1 MQIQVEDIR
10 SFSQF
15 LREKG
20 KQPATTES
28 YARDLATFL
37 EYLRVSK
44 ISWEQLE
51 SSTLIFY
58 QKYLS
63 TERQAHPNS
72 IRRAVISIR
81 QFFRYLSEREK
92 TFQSPFDDV
101 AIPSRQEPP
110 PSTFQDK
117 ELQTLMQAIQQE
129 DSPLKAYRDSAIICL
144 LAYEGLKANEII
156 SLRWTHY
163 LHHPHYTTIKI
174 EGPRSR
180 ILQVMEK
187 TAESL
192 QKYRSAYIGSHKK
205 GGGKREKDRMFFA
218 FQGKDLTPYKSLSR
232 HGLKYMLY
240 ERGEEMKIAPL
251 NTEILREHAIQTLL
265 KMGRTPEEI
274 MAHMGLLRL
283 GRIAK
288 LLRK

>member
-1 MQIQVEDIR
+1 MQLHFEDIR

-20 KQPATTES
+20 KQPATVES

-37 EYLRVSK
+37 EYLQICK
-44 ISWEQLE
+44 ISWQQIEP
-51 SSTLIFY
+51 STLIFY
-58 QKYLS
+58 QKYLI
-63 TERQAHPNS
+63 TERQAHSNS

-81 QFFRYLSEREK
+81 QFFRYLSEREA
-92 TFQSPFDDV
+92 TFRSPFDEV
-101 AIPSRQEPP
+101 SIPSRQESP
-110 PSTFQDK
+110 PSTFQDQ
-117 ELQTLMQAIQQE
+117 ELQTLLHSLHQ
-129 DSPLKAYRDSAIICL
+129 DNSLLKARRDAALICL

-163 LHHPHYTTIKI
+163 LPHPHYTTIKV
-174 EGPRSR
+174 EGKRAR
-180 ILQVMEK
+180 IIHLVEI
-187 TAESL
+187 TAEKL
-192 QKYRSAYIGSHKK
+192 TQYRDAYTGFQKKITGKK
-205 GGGKREKDRMFFA
+205 EKDRMFFA

-240 ERGEEMKIAPL
+240 ERGEKVGIANLHTEM
-251 NTEILREHAIQTLL
+251 LREHAIKTLL

-274 MAHMGLLRL
+274 MSHLGLLRL
-283 GRIAK
+283 GRIAR